1 VKWGFKKDGEV
12 IEMAYE
18 YINKGLRISKVAE
31 IFNIPRSRFY
41 RSKIADKDNNKFIKN
56 GRENSEFTLRN
67 DKNNAGQ

>member
-1 VKWGFKKDGEV
+1 
-12 IEMAYE
+12 MAYE

>member
-1 VKWGFKKDGEV
+1 MKWGFKKDGEV